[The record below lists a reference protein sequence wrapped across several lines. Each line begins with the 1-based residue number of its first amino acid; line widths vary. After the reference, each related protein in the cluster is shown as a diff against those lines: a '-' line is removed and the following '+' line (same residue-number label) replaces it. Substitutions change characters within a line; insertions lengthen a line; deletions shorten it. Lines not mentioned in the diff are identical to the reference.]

1 MQGFTY
7 PNERAFEL
15 IFTNAEWNVAVV
27 WRSAFHL
34 ATAAIM

>member
-7 PNERAFEL
+7 LNERAFEPV
-15 IFTNAEWNVAVV
+15 FTNAEWNVAVV
-27 WRSAFHL
+27 WSSAFHL